1 MADKCIEL
9 LIPLVEGIAGAFGK
23 NCEVVL
29 HDLSNPAKS
38 ILKIANGHITGRN
51 IGVPLTDLGL
61 QLYEQIK
68 NGKKGPE
75 GDLFVGYRTKTEQGR
90 DLKSTTIFI
99 RNSRGK
105 VVASLCINIDVTSY
119 LLTKN
124 ILDNLCETTDHDFE
138 DQEKGSPEKFH
149 QSLDTL
155 IQNLLEDSIRKIGKP
170 VIFMTKEEKNQIV
183 RDLKERG
190 FFLIKGSLKKLSK
203 AIGLSS
209 PTIYK
214 YMEDA

>member
-9 LIPLVEGIAGAFGK
+9 LIPLVEGIARAFGE

-29 HDLSNPAKS
+29 HDLSNPSKS
-38 ILKIANGHITGRN
+38 ILKIANGHITGRD

-68 NGKKGPE
+68 DGKKGPE

-105 VVASLCINIDVTSY
+105 LVGSLCINIDITSY
-119 LLTKN
+119 LLTRN
-124 ILDNLCETTDHDFE
+124 ILDNLCKTADHEFE

-149 QSLDTL
+149 QNLDTL
-155 IQNLLEDSIRKIGKP
+155 IQDLLEGSIRKIGKP
-170 VIFMTKEEKNQIV
+170 VIFMTREEKNQVV

-190 FFLIKGSLKKLSK
+190 FFLIKGSLKKLTK

-214 YMEDA
+214 YMEDR